1 MNSWRLRE
9 AALPRNLNQV
19 LVTPNWMLFPTRSAG
34 NYAAK
39 TLPPALGQNFI
50 HSLIHSFWGRQVL
63 IEHLLGAK
71 HWVEN
76 TIENKILFLCHRAA
90 HPAQGL
96 TQMNEKLLRGTC
108 MVLSP
113 R

>member
-1 MNSWRLRE
+1 MNSWRLGE

-19 LVTPNWMLFPTRSAG
+19 LVTPNWILFPTHSAG
-34 NYAAK
+34 NCAAK

-63 IEHLLGAK
+63 IEHL
-71 HWVEN
+71 WVEN
-76 TIENKILFLCHRAA
+76 TIENKTLFLCHRAA